1 MSETKENIGSIPSG
15 ETAGKKKNKIDK
27 KTAEAEFAAFC
38 EANDIDCDE
47 DGMTDEDKAD
57 FEPIKR
63 RFITACMRGRIIVDG
78 GEITYTPSDF
88 TVKEFRDPVE
98 IKRPNGHAFIAMDG
112 YKETQSIH
120 KLHGFVSAMTGQ
132 ETKYFSKID
141 HSDWLF
147 FRDIATLF
155 LSA

>member
-1 MSETKENIGSIPSG
+1 MDDPKDNVVIPSG
-15 ETAGKKKNKIDK
+15 ETSARKKNKIDRE
-27 KTAEAEFAAFC
+27 TAEAEFDSFC
-38 EANDIDCDE
+38 ELNDIDCDM

-63 RFITACMRGRIIVDG
+63 RFVTACMRGRVAVDG
-78 GEITYTPSDF
+78 GKIIYTPSDF

-98 IKRPNGHAFIAMDG
+98 IKRPDGHAFMAMDG
-112 YKETQSIH
+112 YKDTQSIH
-120 KLHGFVSAMTGQ
+120 KLHGFLSAMTGQ
-132 ETKYFSKID
+132 EIKYFSKID

-147 FRDIATLF
+147 FRDIGTLF

>member
-1 MSETKENIGSIPSG
+1 MNEEKENTGFISSG
-15 ETAGKKKNKIDK
+15 ETAAKKKNKIDRE
-27 KTAEAEFAAFC
+27 TAEAEFAAFC

-57 FEPIKR
+57 FKPIKR
-63 RFITACMRGRIIVDG
+63 RFITACMQGRVTLEGRNII
-78 GEITYTPSDF
+78 YTPSEF
-88 TVKEFRDPVE
+88 TKEEFRDSVE
-98 IKRPNGHAFIAMDG
+98 IKRPDGHAFMAMDG

-141 HSDWLF
+141 GRDWLF
-147 FRDIATLF
+147 FRDIGMLF